1 MHAGG
6 QTHLILAGDPEITG
20 RIRHALPNDL
30 ADKLVDVVPASERDQ
45 QSDAL
50 MCWAA
55 SAVRYAIEDC
65 RFRDTLVNLRKVRKT
80 QASHGMQL

>member
-30 ADKLVDVVPASERDQ
+30 ADKLVDVVTSSERDQ

-50 MCWAA
+50 MSLGGIGCPL
-55 SAVRYAIEDC
+55 RY
-65 RFRDTLVNLRKVRKT
+65 RRPPLP
-80 QASHGMQL
+80 